1 MSDQVTPNQQ
11 PLDGDQAGKQSHN
24 VDRPPSWLS
33 VLRLCRI
40 GTWFSPAAD
49 VLASSA
55 IAQVALGSDVV
66 RAMFASVLLYGAGMV
81 WNDVADHKI
90 DRVQRPERPLPAG
103 HLPMMFAV
111 VFGLVLLGG
120 GMLLSPC
127 PTHHGLI
134 ALLILV
140 YDFASKHAPW
150 LGALNMGVLR
160 GLNLATGFWLVE
172 QPLPVAVAQS
182 LLIAAVCYGIYIVA
196 VTIIGI
202 FEDTPSVSNR
212 AVSAVQSAPP
222 LVAFAGIAAVEG
234 TLFPVPLI
242 AAVPVLWFLRRN
254 ARTREWT
261 QATIRQSMM
270 YLLLGTMLYTSLLTL
285 AAGRVW
291 ESVAIA
297 AVIPIARRIARQ
309 IALT

>member
-1 MSDQVTPNQQ
+1 MQQ
-11 PLDGDQAGKQSHN
+11 ADGDQASGQSPS
-24 VDRPPSWLS
+24 VSRPPSWLS

-49 VLASSA
+49 VLASTA
-55 IAQVALGSDVV
+55 IAQIPLGTDVV
-66 RAMFASVLLYGAGMV
+66 RAMLASVLLYGAGMV
-81 WNDVADHKI
+81 WNDVADLKI

-103 HLPMMFAV
+103 HLPMTFAIV
-111 VFGLVLLGG
+111 LGLALLGG
-120 GMLLSPC
+120 GMWLSPC
-127 PTHHGLI
+127 PAHHGLI

-140 YDFASKHAPW
+140 YDFVSKHAPW

-160 GLNLATGFWLVE
+160 GLNLATAFCLAE
-172 QPLPVAVAQS
+172 QPLPVGVAQS
-182 LLIAAVCYGIYIVA
+182 LLVAATCYGIYIVA

-202 FEDTPSVSNR
+202 FEDTPSVSAR

-222 LVAFAGIAAVEG
+222 LVAFAGIVSVEG
-234 TLFPVPLI
+234 AFFPVSMI

-291 ESVAIA
+291 ESVGIA
-297 AVIPIARRIARQ
+297 AAIPVARRIARQ